1 MDATIEDFVEHLRI
15 ERGLSANT
23 LSAYRSDLNQ
33 FREYMDRAER
43 GSWSVPP
50 AFVRQFMNELIQR
63 EYEPSSQARKLAA
76 LKSLYRYLL
85 SSGVVS
91 SDPTAGLDGA
101 RVKKRLPQTLS
112 RAQVERVLQE
122 AARGREPENLRDRA
136 MLEALYATGMRV
148 SELAALDLADVD
160 QAEETIT
167 LARNGAGERRVPL
180 PGRALAAVEDYL
192 AAGRA
197 RLKPSADEP
206 ALFLNHRG
214 ARLTRQG
221 FWLIV
226 KTYARRAGI
235 KAHITP
241 HTLRHSFAEHRL
253 RADGNVRQVQRM
265 LGHASLATTQIYA
278 ELAAAQPKDHEAA
291 ADAG

>member
-33 FREYMDRAER
+33 FREYMARAER

-50 AFVRQFMNELIQR
+50 AFVRQFMNELVQR

-122 AARGREPENLRDRA
+122 AARGREPDNLRDRA

-180 PGRALAAVEDYL
+180 RGRALAAVEDYL

-278 ELAAAQPKDHEAA
+278 ELAAARHDDHEAV

>member
-1 MDATIEDFVEHLRI
+1 MDATIEDFVEHLRV

-33 FREYMDRAER
+33 FREYMTRAER

-50 AFVRQFMNELIQR
+50 TFVREFMNELVQR

-85 SSGVVS
+85 SAGVVT

-112 RAQVERVLQE
+112 RAEVERVLQE
-122 AARGREPENLRDRA
+122 AASGRAPENLRDRA

-160 QAEETIT
+160 RAAETIT
-167 LARNGAGERRVPL
+167 LARDGAGERRVPL
-180 PGRALAAVEDYL
+180 GGRALAAVEDYL

-253 RADGNVRQVQRM
+253 RADGNVRQVQRL

-278 ELAAAQPKDHEAA
+278 ELAAAQPKDREAA

>member
-1 MDATIEDFVEHLRI
+1 MDATVEDFVEHLRV

-33 FREYMDRAER
+33 FREYMARAER
-43 GSWSVPP
+43 DSWSVPP
-50 AFVRQFMNELIQR
+50 AFVRQFMNELVQR

-85 SSGVVS
+85 SAGVVT

-112 RAQVERVLQE
+112 RAQVERLLQE
-122 AARGREPENLRDRA
+122 AASGRAPDNLRDRA

-160 QAEETIT
+160 RAEETIT
-167 LARNGAGERRVPL
+167 LARDGSGERRVPL
-180 PGRALAAVEDYL
+180 RGRALAAVEDYL

-253 RADGNVRQVQRM
+253 RADGNVRQVQQL

-278 ELAAAQPKDHEAA
+278 ELAAAQPKDRETA
-291 ADAG
+291 ADAV

>member
-1 MDATIEDFVEHLRI
+1 MDATIEDFVEYLRI

-33 FREYMDRAER
+33 FREYMARSGR
-43 GSWSVPP
+43 GSWNVPP
-50 AFVRQFMNELIQR
+50 VFVRGYMNELIQR

-85 SSGVVS
+85 GSGAVA

-112 RAQVERVLQE
+112 RAQAERLLQE
-122 AARGREPENLRDRA
+122 AASGRAPEHLRDRA

-148 SELAALDLADVD
+148 SELAALDFADVD
-160 QAEETIT
+160 QAAEMIT
-167 LARNGAGERRVPL
+167 LARDGAGERRVPL
-180 PGRALAAVEDYL
+180 RGRALVAVEEYL
-192 AAGRA
+192 MAGRPK
-197 RLKPSADEP
+197 LKPHPSEP

-221 FWLIV
+221 FWLII

-241 HTLRHSFAEHRL
+241 HTLRHSFAAHRL
-253 RADGNVRQVQRM
+253 RADGNVRQVQQL

-278 ELAAAQPKDHEAA
+278 EVAAAQPDDDQAEATA
-291 ADAG
+291 V

>member
-1 MDATIEDFVEHLRI
+1 MDATVEDFVEHLRV

-33 FREYMDRAER
+33 FREYMARAER
-43 GSWSVPP
+43 DSWSVPP
-50 AFVRQFMNELIQR
+50 AFVRQFMNELVQR

-85 SSGVVS
+85 SAGVVT

-112 RAQVERVLQE
+112 RAQVERLLQE
-122 AARGREPENLRDRA
+122 AASGRAPDNLRDRA

-160 QAEETIT
+160 RAQETIT
-167 LARNGAGERRVPL
+167 LARDGSGERRVPL
-180 PGRALAAVEDYL
+180 RGRALAAVEDYL

-253 RADGNVRQVQRM
+253 RADGNVRQVQQL

-278 ELAAAQPKDHEAA
+278 ELAAAQPKDREAA
-291 ADAG
+291 ADAV

>member
-112 RAQVERVLQE
+112 RAQVERLLQE

-235 KAHITP
+235 KTHITP

>member
-1 MDATIEDFVEHLRI
+1 MDATIEDFVEYLRV

-33 FREYMDRAER
+33 FRKYMVRARR
-43 GSWSVPP
+43 GSWNVSPV
-50 AFVRQFMNELIQR
+50 FVRGYMNELIQR
-63 EYEPSSQARKLAA
+63 EYEASSQARKLAA

-85 SSGVVS
+85 NSGAVA

-112 RAQVERVLQE
+112 RAQVERLLRE
-122 AARGREPENLRDRA
+122 AAGDRAPDGLRDRA

-148 SELAALDLADVD
+148 SELAALDVDDVD
-160 QAEETIT
+160 QAEEMIT

-180 PGRALAAVEDYL
+180 GGRALGAVLDYL
-192 AAGRA
+192 AAGRPG
-197 RLKPSADEP
+197 LKPHASEP

-221 FWLIV
+221 FWLII

-235 KAHITP
+235 KTHITP
-241 HTLRHSFAEHRL
+241 HTLRHSFAAHRL
-253 RADGNVRQVQRM
+253 RAEGNVRQVQRL

-278 ELAAAQPKDHEAA
+278 ELAAAQHDDDQAEATA
-291 ADAG
+291 V

>member
-1 MDATIEDFVEHLRI
+1 MEATIEDFVEHLRI

-33 FREYMDRAER
+33 FREYMARAGR

-50 AFVRQFMNELIQR
+50 AFVRQFMNELVQR

-122 AARGREPENLRDRA
+122 AARGRAPENLRDRA

-148 SELAALDLADVD
+148 SELAALELADVD

-180 PGRALAAVEDYL
+180 RGRALAAVEDYL

-253 RADGNVRQVQRM
+253 RADGNVRQVQQM

-278 ELAAAQPKDHEAA
+278 ELAAARHDDHDAA

>member
-33 FREYMDRAER
+33 FREYMDRAGR

-50 AFVRQFMNELIQR
+50 AFVRQFMNELVQR

-112 RAQVERVLQE
+112 RAQVERLLQE
-122 AARGREPENLRDRA
+122 AASGRAPQDLRDRA

-192 AAGRA
+192 AAGRV
-197 RLKPSADEP
+197 RLKPNAGEP

-265 LGHASLATTQIYA
+265 LGHASLATTQVYA

>member
-1 MDATIEDFVEHLRI
+1 MDATIEDFVEHLRV

-33 FREYMDRAER
+33 FREYMARAER
-43 GSWSVPP
+43 DSWSVPP
-50 AFVRQFMNELIQR
+50 AFVRQFMNELVQR

-85 SSGVVS
+85 SAGVVT

-112 RAQVERVLQE
+112 RAQVERLLQE
-122 AARGREPENLRDRA
+122 AASGRAPENLRDRA

-160 QAEETIT
+160 RAEETIT
-167 LARNGAGERRVPL
+167 LARDGSGERRVPL
-180 PGRALAAVEDYL
+180 RGRALAAVEDYL

>member
-1 MDATIEDFVEHLRI
+1 MDATIEDFVEHLRV

-112 RAQVERVLQE
+112 RAQVERLLQE
-122 AARGREPENLRDRA
+122 AARGREPDDLRDRA

-160 QAEETIT
+160 QAEQTIT
-167 LARNGAGERRVPL
+167 LARDGAGERRVPL

>member
-33 FREYMDRAER
+33 FREYMARAER

-50 AFVRQFMNELIQR
+50 AFVREFMNELVQR

-85 SSGVVS
+85 SAGVVS

-112 RAQVERVLQE
+112 PAQVERVLQE
-122 AARGREPENLRDRA
+122 AARGRAPENLRDRA

-167 LARNGAGERRVPL
+167 LARNGAGERRAPL
-180 PGRALAAVEDYL
+180 RGRALAAVEDYL

>member
-33 FREYMDRAER
+33 FREYMARAGR

-50 AFVRQFMNELIQR
+50 AFVRQFMNELVQR

-85 SSGVVS
+85 SAGAVQ

-112 RAQVERVLQE
+112 PAQVERVLQE
-122 AARGREPENLRDRA
+122 AARGRAPENLRDRA

-167 LARNGAGERRVPL
+167 LARNGAGERRVPIH
-180 PGRALAAVEDYL
+180 GRALAAVEDYL

-197 RLKPSADEP
+197 RLKPGPDEP

-253 RADGNVRQVQRM
+253 RADGNVRQVQRL

>member
-1 MDATIEDFVEHLRI
+1 MDATIEDFVEHLRV

-33 FREYMDRAER
+33 FREYMTRAER

-50 AFVRQFMNELIQR
+50 AFVREFMNELVQR

-85 SSGVVS
+85 SAGVVS

-112 RAQVERVLQE
+112 RAEVERVLQE
-122 AARGREPENLRDRA
+122 AASGRAPENLRDRA

-160 QAEETIT
+160 RAAETIT
-167 LARNGAGERRVPL
+167 LARDGAGERRVPL
-180 PGRALAAVEDYL
+180 GGRALAAVEDYL

-253 RADGNVRQVQRM
+253 RADGNVRQVQRL

-278 ELAAAQPKDHEAA
+278 ELAAAQPKDREAA

>member
-112 RAQVERVLQE
+112 RAQVERLLQE

-160 QAEETIT
+160 PAEETIT
-167 LARNGAGERRVPL
+167 LARNGTGERRVPI

>member
-50 AFVRQFMNELIQR
+50 AFVRQFMNELVQR
-63 EYEPSSQARKLAA
+63 EYEASSQARKLAA

-122 AARGREPENLRDRA
+122 AARGRAPENLRDRA

-160 QAEETIT
+160 QAGETIT

-180 PGRALAAVEDYL
+180 RGRALAAVEDYL

-253 RADGNVRQVQRM
+253 RADGNVRQVQQL
-265 LGHASLATTQIYA
+265 LGHASLATTQVYA
-278 ELAAAQPKDHEAA
+278 ELAAAQPKDHGAA